1 LIYSRKWIRVL
12 RTSLIKAGVVDAHP
26 KLPIRLG
33 DNDWVGQPHWV
44 MNLFDEVGV

>member
-12 RTSLIKAGVVDAHP
+12 GTSLVKADVVDAHP

-33 DNDWVGQPHWV
+33 DDDWVGQPYRV
-44 MNLFDEVGV
+44 VNLFDEAGV

>member
-1 LIYSRKWIRVL
+1 LIYAWKWIRVL

-33 DNDWVGQPHWV
+33 DDVWVGQPHWV